1 MHARARAFCKKRDL
15 AAGLG
20 V

>member
-1 MHARARAFCKKRDL
+1 MHARARGFCKKRDL
-15 AAGLG
+15 AAGLD